1 MWAWVIDHRCRW
13 KQADET
19 LLQLPPAFS
28 ALHPEEE
35 PHVPMPESV
44 EELIK
49 QLPSE
54 QQAIITTDCKSLY
67 GPDQPHSAT
76 SVYGIQNN
84 AASKAHQGASP
95 KWDQIRWVPSG
106 AQIAD
111 SLTKVMDNTMLR
123 TCLHK
128 GFYSLHDEQE
138 ILKARSDSRSRL
150 QWLQSQAPLSES
162 SAVTHGKAKSSMS
175 QSQFAKIN

>member
-1 MWAWVIDHRCRW
+1 MESQERSSGIDGTQGVLHQLASLVPTFDPAVDNVEIW
-13 KQADET
+13 SNKVN
-19 LLQLPPAFS
+19 LL
-28 ALHPEEE
+28 
-35 PHVPMPESV
+35 
-44 EELIK
+44 
-49 QLPSE
+49 
-54 QQAIITTDCKSLY
+54 
-67 GPDQPHSAT
+67 
-76 SVYGIQNN
+76 
-84 AASKAHQGASP
+84 
-95 KWDQIRWVPSG
+95 WVPSG

-111 SLTKVMDNTMLR
+111 SLTKVMDNTILR